1 MTPLV
6 AAAALGLVAACC
18 SASPAFP
25 QTEAGPGCRGD
36 RGAVPREAESHGAAG
51 PVAEV
56 PAAAEPLDAPEP
68 RAEREVEADPETG
81 VRRLPLVDHSGA
93 AMETFFRALSAVE
106 GAKGAGTLARIVF
119 FGDSHTASDALTG
132 ELRRRLQ
139 ARFGDGGHGFIA
151 AGRPWPSYRH
161 EDVESGSVG
170 AWDAYRMRNPRG
182 RPPDGA
188 ERLLGLAGL
197 AVETER
203 PGAAVWV
210 GTSSRGPVGGAASR
224 FELFYLGQPR
234 GGRFEVS
241 LDGTVLGR
249 LSSNAPEPT
258 PAYYAV
264 EVADGPHQL
273 RVTSL
278 GRGVLRLFGFV
289 LERRGPGVVVDSLG
303 INGARVMTLLAA
315 DRELLAE
322 HLGRRD
328 PDLVVLWYG
337 TNEAGDD
344 WYTLEQY
351 EQWYLDALTVARRAA
366 PGASCLVMA
375 PPDMGRASLY
385 EPAEGFATPATL
397 RGIVR
402 AQRDAAELHG
412 CAYFDTFGAMGGRDS
427 MARWAALDPPLV
439 ARDCVHLTRP
449 GYALVSEL
457 LHAALIDA
465 YEQRVDRQPAE

>member
-1 MTPLV
+1 M
-6 AAAALGLVAACC
+6 
-18 SASPAFP
+18 
-25 QTEAGPGCRGD
+25 
-36 RGAVPREAESHGAAG
+36 
-51 PVAEV
+51 
-56 PAAAEPLDAPEP
+56 
-68 RAEREVEADPETG
+68 
-81 VRRLPLVDHSGA
+81 
-93 AMETFFRALSAVE
+93 
-106 GAKGAGTLARIVF
+106 
-119 FGDSHTASDALTG
+119 
-132 ELRRRLQ
+132 
-139 ARFGDGGHGFIA
+139 
-151 AGRPWPSYRH
+151 
-161 EDVESGSVG
+161 
-170 AWDAYRMRNPRG
+170 
-182 RPPDGA
+182 
-188 ERLLGLAGL
+188 
-197 AVETER
+197 
-203 PGAAVWV
+203 
-210 GTSSRGPVGGAASR
+210 
-224 FELFYLGQPR
+224 
-234 GGRFEVS
+234 
-241 LDGTVLGR
+241 
-249 LSSNAPEPT
+249 
-258 PAYYAV
+258 
-264 EVADGPHQL
+264 
-273 RVTSL
+273 

-439 ARDCVHLTRP
+439 ARDGVHLTRP